1 MSARNVII
9 SLVVVLG
16 IFIFLFIRSCLEPRK
31 KLTFNRNPSRIEYSA
46 FALCRMECYSINAN
60 SITSIFRNGKVL
72 NRTRKQTCYVYK
84 INTFTKDGRDIYIS
98 VEQCGT
104 VAKVTDCY
112 IENRELPCKCVDN
125 ENKPL
130 SYSKSIHR

>member
-9 SLVVVLG
+9 SLFVVLG
-16 IFIFLFIRSCLEPRK
+16 TFVFLFIRSRLEPRK
-31 KLTFNRNPSRIEYSA
+31 KLTFNRNPSRIEYSV
-46 FALCRMECYSINAN
+46 FAMCRMECYSINAN
-60 SITSIFRNGKVL
+60 AITAIFRNGKVL
-72 NRTRKQTCYVYK
+72 SRDRKQTCHIYK
-84 INTFTKDGRDIYIS
+84 INTLTKQGRDVYII

-112 IENRELPCKCVDN
+112 IVNRELPCHCIDN

-130 SYSKSIHR
+130 SYLKSSN